1 MIEKIPSLK
10 VGDKIRAMIVGWG
23 KKGNPFVKVKGFV
36 VYIEKFE
43 DKTLKIKELLNLRV
57 TKIFSSLWII
67 SKFNPLN
74 ISLSFLSHALN
85 FISLVIFPPLAFYV
99 WHL

>member
-1 MIEKIPSLK
+1 MIEKIPPLK

-43 DKTLKIKELLNLRV
+43 DKTLNIKERIPLRV
-57 TKIFSSLWII
+57 TKVFG
-67 SKFNPLN
+67 
-74 ISLSFLSHALN
+74 SFGFAQL
-85 FISLVIFPPLAFYV
+85 IE
-99 WHL
+99 